1 MGTSEHPPASQSQ
14 GESYLTSLLHPLLH
28 PHSLFS
34 IFSGSRTDNIAWP
47 KPSSCGTLWRSDSD
61 YSHCSVCLLM
71 LTPLCIHPP
80 LLRKKNHRIYPLL
93 SEFSKYRHSRVRLP
107 DFPLA
112 VFTRPHV
119 SRVSPFSSD
128 LRDFHLHFLG
138 CPRASESRN
147 TLLMRRPARGE
158 NSYDAPQKVFT

>member
-107 DFPLA
+107 DFPLD
-112 VFTRPHV
+112 FL
-119 SRVSPFSSD
+119 SS
-128 LRDFHLHFLG
+128 LRDATHATLMFGEQLCVSLSPSSLG
-138 CPRASESRN
+138 LTSLAS
-147 TLLMRRPARGE
+147 RPSLRILE
-158 NSYDAPQKVFT
+158 IFICTF